1 MFTDPVLLASWEGL
15 GSTREGSKMGVPVPH
30 IPYYSDVTVTF
41 SYPSAPGI
49 IDSGCQHGFVCAR
62 APENSLRNRLDR
74 DSTSREFLGPSNFS
88 VISPSYPESPYYCI
102 LIVCRMYGEIL
113 ARMRVRA
120 DNPVRCTGVPVDST
134 GLVTPQNSTV
144 GAWVGLSVIQPS
156 QQFGL
161 PVNLHNS

>member
-1 MFTDPVLLASWEGL
+1 MICSYPIVVRTRHSTVLRLLFTLDLHV
-15 GSTREGSKMGVPVPH
+15 
-30 IPYYSDVTVTF
+30 
-41 SYPSAPGI
+41 PSAPGI

-120 DNPVRCTGVPVDST
+120 DNPVRCTATGTIRILVRTCIPVQVP
-134 GLVTPQNSTV
+134 GYL
-144 GAWVGLSVIQPS
+144 L
-156 QQFGL
+156 L
-161 PVNLHNS
+161 PTR